1 MCGHCCLLPP
11 PSAVLAQ
18 GCSCPWGMEGWLLC
32 ICPHD
37 GKQGWGLH
45 CKAGQGSESV
55 LVRDCLAPQTSSFI
69 SKPHP
74 SLVQKHGRMPQV
86 GEGQPAVMGQKE
98 KKEPALFCNSD
109 KIFGSEKKVK
119 KRLRVLEYE
128 AERTRAQEVTH

>member
-37 GKQGWGLH
+37 EKQGWGLH

-55 LVRDCLAPQTSSFI
+55 LVRDCLAPHLQTSSFI
-69 SKPHP
+69 GSKARQNAPG
-74 SLVQKHGRMPQV
+74 GRRPTSSN
-86 GEGQPAVMGQKE
+86 GAKRE
-98 KKEPALFCNSD
+98 KRTCSFCNSD

-119 KRLRVLEYE
+119 KRLRVLDYE
-128 AERTRAQEVTH
+128 AERTRAQEVTR